1 VYRGSLADDHEADAG
16 FLRMSGARVAL
27 VLPGGGA
34 RSAYQVGVLK
44 AIAGWHPPGS
54 PLPFQ
59 VVCGTSA
66 GAINAA
72 VLASQGG
79 DFSAATAEMS
89 RVWGGFRVGQVFRAG
104 ALDMLRSGLHLF
116 AALLTG
122 GWLLPM
128 PEALLDNSPLRA
140 LLERNIDFTALRRC
154 VAAGRPDA
162 VAVTA
167 TSLTH
172 GESVTFIESSRPFEP
187 WFRAARQG
195 IAATLGV
202 DHLMASAAI
211 PLLFPPVEMHRSYFN
226 DGAARQTTPLAPAI
240 HLGADR
246 ILVIGVRHPGGA
258 RAECVHQPNMAEQF
272 GFMLDSLFMEGLQ
285 ADLERLN
292 RVNALL
298 DRMRPGPTPFG
309 MRHVDT
315 MLLQPEEDP
324 ADWALAHHAAVP
336 GSLRSLLR
344 VLGARGARGGRLL
357 SYLLFESPYTRELIA
372 VGVRDA
378 NRRRAAI
385 AAFIGLE
392 PGVRVD

>member
-1 VYRGSLADDHEADAG
+1 VIR
-16 FLRMSGARVAL
+16 
-27 VLPGGGA
+27 
-34 RSAYQVGVLK
+34 
-44 AIAGWHPPGS
+44 AIASWYPQGS
-54 PLPFQ
+54 PLPFP
-59 VVCGTSA
+59 VLCGTSA

-72 VLASQGG
+72 VLASLGN
-79 DFSAATAEMS
+79 DFGAAATELT

-104 ALDMLRSGLHLF
+104 ALDMLLSGLRLF

-128 PEALLDNSPLRA
+128 PRALFDNSPLRA
-140 LLERNIDFTALRRC
+140 LLERNVDFAALRRC
-154 VAAGRPDA
+154 IAAGRPEA
-162 VAVTA
+162 LAVTA

-172 GESVTFIESSRPFEP
+172 GESVTFIEASRPFEP

-195 IAATLGV
+195 IAMTLGV

-211 PLLFPPVEMHRSYFN
+211 PLLFPPVEMQRAFYN
-226 DGAARQTTPLAPAI
+226 DGASRQTTPLAPAI
-240 HLGADR
+240 HLGAER
-246 ILVIGVRHPGGA
+246 ILVIGVRHPAGA
-258 RAECVHQPNMAEQF
+258 RTECCVHPPNMAEQF

-298 DRMRPGPTPFG
+298 AQLRPGPSPLG
-309 MRHVDT
+309 MRQVDT

-324 ADWALAHHAAVP
+324 AEWALAHQAAVP
-336 GSLRSLLR
+336 SSVRSLLR

-357 SYLLFESPYTRELIA
+357 SYLLFESPYTRELIRA
-372 VGVRDA
+372 GERDA
-378 NRRRAAI
+378 NRRRADI